1 MKRYT
6 KDKVSDEK
14 ELNEF
19 CLLEDNDSI
28 IDRVLDKVNE
38 KGKYKSCQKI
48 EFINENDKIYEEES
62 LKNFRQN
69 NNNNFND
76 EEGHLYNIKNDFI
89 NDTNRE
95 FDLLNEIKY
104 DIQKFN
110 EIVNPKTIK
119 KPISKNMVII

>member
-1 MKRYT
+1 MYT

>member
-1 MKRYT
+1 MYT

-62 LKNFRQN
+62 LKNFSQN

>member
-62 LKNFRQN
+62 LKNFSQN

>member
-1 MKRYT
+1 M
-6 KDKVSDEK
+6 
-14 ELNEF
+14 
-19 CLLEDNDSI
+19 
-28 IDRVLDKVNE
+28 NE